1 MNEFKIYYQI
11 VPIDD
16 GYTFLCQNKNTNE
29 LYLRQKSEG
38 KSSESLI
45 FSSRQAAEK
54 WIEQSTIL
62 NKRFKV
68 EEFCA
73 SNIIENLVGGM
84 QCSYMKLEQDP
95 ECNIYLLG

>member
-29 LYLRQKSEG
+29 LYLRRKDEG
-38 KSSESLI
+38 KSPESLI
-45 FSSRQAAEK
+45 FSSLRAAEE
-54 WIEQSTIL
+54 WIKQSTIL
-62 NKRFKV
+62 NTRFKV
-68 EEFCA
+68 EEFGA
-73 SNIIENLVGGM
+73 SNIVANLSDGL
-84 QCSYMKLEQDP
+84 QHIYMELEQDP